1 MDLHSR
7 LQAREVAW
15 VLILSLAS
23 GCTRTEELRFGGVWS
38 GQVQLADNGREALF
52 REGGLSLRII
62 QSHVTW
68 WAGGGD
74 TNPVPEG
81 QLYLRLVNQGGLPVH
96 LQANSVRLPALF
108 SHDMDGDWVK
118 RILSTEAFQRPSNLV
133 EKVLMPGETLDI
145 EFERLSVRPTVL
157 VVSYAVDVKTVT
169 GIIAFWV
176 RH

>member
-1 MDLHSR
+1 
-7 LQAREVAW
+7 
-15 VLILSLAS
+15 
-23 GCTRTEELRFGGVWS
+23 
-38 GQVQLADNGREALF
+38 
-52 REGGLSLRII
+52 
-62 QSHVTW
+62 
-68 WAGGGD
+68 
-74 TNPVPEG
+74 
-81 QLYLRLVNQGGLPVH
+81 
-96 LQANSVRLPALF
+96 
-108 SHDMDGDWVK
+108 MDGDWVK